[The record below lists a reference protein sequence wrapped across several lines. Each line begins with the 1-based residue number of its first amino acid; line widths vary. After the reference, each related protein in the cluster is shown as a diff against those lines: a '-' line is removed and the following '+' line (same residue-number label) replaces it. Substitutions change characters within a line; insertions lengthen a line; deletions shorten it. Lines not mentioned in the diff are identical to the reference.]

1 MRLNDLR
8 YPLRA
13 DFPFFFFTKVT
24 RALVYLGIE
33 PSHFQIKQV
42 FIFLLGQAIGYSVE
56 KILGNIETQL
66 KTTLSPVI
74 KEFKQ
79 ACHKLTVSV
88 RKKRYSLIIRKTI
101 QQISKRFVLSAI
113 YIAYRQILHTS
124 RDRKSYGLLGLIT
137 YFV

>member
-1 MRLNDLR
+1 VFLSLSKLKPEMRPNDLR

-56 KILGNIETQL
+56 KILGNIETQV

-88 RKKRYSLIIRKTI
+88 RKKNVLSYYKKDYTTDIQKICPLSDLYSLEANT
-101 QQISKRFVLSAI
+101 
-113 YIAYRQILHTS
+113 
-124 RDRKSYGLLGLIT
+124 T
-137 YFV
+137 Y